1 MDGSATHTC
10 RGSEVS
16 AVPVP
21 CVGGSRRLRVFERR
35 VSARDAG
42 IPEPAAGGEEK
53 RPP

>member
-1 MDGSATHTC
+1 M
-10 RGSEVS
+10 
-16 AVPVP
+16 PVP